1 MPGPLGLDDAREL
14 LSDLGSDPE
23 QRLSTVLEARGALG
37 PKGPIPPA
45 LQNLSPAQMA
55 ILDRLASGQR
65 DRARFGLPVALAST
79 AGYAGY
85 EGLKGLAERVR
96 PAKAALGALGSAFGN
111 PEETLVDERTS
122 PASLANVEAYLSG
135 VLR

>member
-1 MPGPLGLDDAREL
+1 MAGPLGLDDARGI
-14 LSDLGSDPE
+14 LSQFGGDPE
-23 QRLSTVLEARGALG
+23 RRLSTVLEARGALG
-37 PKGPIPPA
+37 PRGPVPAA
-45 LQNLSPAQMA
+45 LQGLSPAQLA

-96 PAKAALGALGSAFGN
+96 PARHALSALGSAFGN
-111 PEETLVDERTS
+111 PAETELTESSS
-122 PASLANVEAYLSG
+122 PASVANIEAYLSG

>member
-1 MPGPLGLDDAREL
+1 MAGPLDLDVAREL
-14 LSDLGSDPE
+14 LGGLGSDPE

-37 PKGPIPPA
+37 PRGPMPPA
-45 LQNLSPAQMA
+45 LQGLSPAQLA

-65 DRARFGLPVALAST
+65 DRQRFGLPVALASG

-85 EGLKGLAERVR
+85 EGLKGLAQHVR
-96 PAKAALGALGSAFGN
+96 PARAALGALGSAFGN
-111 PEETLVDERTS
+111 PEETQVDERTS
-122 PASLANVEAYLSG
+122 PASIANVEAYLSG